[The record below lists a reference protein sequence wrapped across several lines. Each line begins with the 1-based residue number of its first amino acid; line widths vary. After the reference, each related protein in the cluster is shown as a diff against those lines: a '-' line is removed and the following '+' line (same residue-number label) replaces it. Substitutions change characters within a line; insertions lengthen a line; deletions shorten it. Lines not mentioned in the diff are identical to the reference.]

1 MSEWK
6 YNMPWRTN
14 FEAYEVAGWGV
25 GIATA
30 LTVNAYLDMPS
41 LPCYMAVAI
50 QAAYGIRA
58 LPDAYYVYKHKRRL
72 AKKPDVLIM
81 KIEEVI
87 DAMIKY
93 PDSYIFGKGFQWGQ
107 PEGQSAFELLKRD
120 LSKLVAKTDEDFMGL
135 GWIHQVGDQSDYIRT
150 VESLLSLHTLITGT
164 TGSGKTTY
172 YKLIILQAALKK
184 QPLVMVD
191 PKNDEG
197 LAKWME
203 MCLDFVDRGEK
214 FNYFSLAHPEKSVRI
229 SPITNFTRSGEVAN
243 RIISVIQR
251 SDSTS
256 DPFIA
261 FATMSLTSILE
272 MMKMCE
278 IKPTL
283 KSLKTQLGSNITAL
297 AELVTMAITIVGREV
312 LSASVFDAMLAARKS
327 RLQGK
332 TVDPVAIAKVCAE
345 LYMTDI
351 RQNKTFP
358 DIEAGIDTLMH
369 NREHFQKMIL
379 NVMPILSQ
387 LTTGF
392 MGDLLSPD
400 TFDPDQ
406 LEDDRPIANVREII
420 STNGMLYLGLDALAD
435 NDTAAAVGSIF
446 LSDITSVAS
455 EIYNFMQ
462 PRGEE
467 VANVMILVDEAA
479 EVVNDQVIKM
489 LNKSR
494 GAGFCMFIASQGTS
508 DFEARLGSEAKMEQ
522 IIVNTN
528 HFTAL
533 RTPSPKA
540 QKAIME
546 RVPLTKFKYIMR
558 GHGSSAGS
566 DPEQI
571 TGSVGERLM
580 EEESELFP
588 APLLG
593 WLPNLE
599 FFALNQAKMIVKGKV
614 PILTK
619 PKDSKELAQIKRKA
633 KKFQEIYEAKVRGEK
648 IRSRSASTV

>member
-6 YNMPWRTN
+6 YNMPWRPN
-14 FEAYEVAGWGV
+14 YEAYEVAGWGV
-25 GIATA
+25 GIASA
-30 LTVNAYLDMPS
+30 IAVNTYFDMPS
-41 LPCYMAVAI
+41 LPCYLAVVV
-50 QAAYGIRA
+50 QAAYGLRT
-58 LPDAYYVYKHKRRL
+58 LPEAYYVYKHKHRL

-81 KIEEVI
+81 HIEEII

-93 PDSYIFGKGFQWGQ
+93 PESYIFGKGFEWGQ
-107 PEGQSAFELLKRD
+107 KEGQSAFELLNRD
-120 LSKLVAKTDEDFMGL
+120 ISKLVAKTEDDFMGL
-135 GWIHQVGDQSDYIRT
+135 GWIHQVGSDNHYIRT
-150 VESLLSLHTLITGT
+150 VENLLSLHTLITGT

-191 PKNDEG
+191 PKNDED

-203 MCLDFVDRGEK
+203 MCLSFVGRAHK
-214 FNYFSLAHPEKSVRI
+214 LNYFSLAHPEKSVRI

-256 DPFIA
+256 DPFIS

-297 AELVTMAITIVGREV
+297 AELVTLSITKVGREV
-312 LSASVFDAMLAARKS
+312 MPEGWFDSMLAARKN

-332 TVDPVAIAKVCAE
+332 VIDAIAIAKLCSE
-345 LYMTDI
+345 LYMSDI

-358 DIEAGIDTLMH
+358 DIEAGIDTLSH

-420 STNGMLYLGLDALAD
+420 STNGMLYLGLDSLAD
-435 NDTAAAVGSIF
+435 NDTASAVGSIF

-462 PRGEE
+462 PRGEDI
-467 VANVMILVDEAA
+467 ANVMILIDEAA
-479 EVVNDQVIKM
+479 EVINDQVIKM

-546 RVPLTKFKYIMR
+546 RVPLTKFKFIMR
-558 GHGSSAGS
+558 GHGSSAGA

-571 TGSVGERLM
+571 TGSIGERLM

-588 APLLG
+588 ASLLG

-599 FFALNQAKMIVKGKV
+599 FYALNQAKMIVKGKV
-614 PILTK
+614 PILLK
-619 PKDSKELAQIKRKA
+619 PKNNKEIERIKA
-633 KKFQEIYEAKVRGEK
+633 KSAQFQKVYEEKVRGEK
-648 IRSRSASTV
+648 VRSKTAWV

>member
-6 YNMPWRTN
+6 YNMPWRPN
-14 FEAYEVAGWGV
+14 YEAFEVAGWSA
-25 GIATA
+25 GIASA
-30 LTVNAYLDMPS
+30 LAVNAYFDMPS
-41 LPCYMAVAI
+41 LPCYMAVTV

-58 LPDAYYVYKHKRRL
+58 LPEAYYVYKHKRRL

-81 KIEEVI
+81 RIEEII

-107 PEGQSAFELLKRD
+107 KEGQSAFELLKRD
-120 LSKLVAKTDEDFMGL
+120 LSKLAAKTDDNFMGL
-135 GWIHQVGDQSDYIRT
+135 GWIHQVGSDSDYVRT
-150 VESLLSLHTLITGT
+150 VEDLLSLHTLITGT

-172 YKLIILQAALKK
+172 YKLIILQAALKG
-184 QPLVMVD
+184 QPLIMVD

-203 MCLDFVDRGEK
+203 MCLSFVGRAHK
-214 FNYFSLAHPEKSVRI
+214 LNYFSLAHPEKSVRI

-256 DPFIA
+256 DPFIS

-297 AELVTMAITIVGREV
+297 AELVTHAITKVGREV
-312 LSASVFDAMLAARKS
+312 MPESWFDSMLAARKS
-327 RLQGK
+327 RLK
-332 TVDPVAIAKVCAE
+332 SVDAVSIAKICSE
-345 LYMTDI
+345 LYMSDI
-351 RQNKTFP
+351 RQNKAFP
-358 DIEAGIDTLMH
+358 DIEAGIDTLSH

-406 LEDDRPIANVREII
+406 LEDDRPIANIREII

-435 NDTAAAVGSIF
+435 GDTASAVGSIF

-462 PRGEE
+462 PRGED

-558 GHGSSAGS
+558 GHGSSAGA

-599 FFALNQAKMIVKGKV
+599 FFALNQAKVIVKGKV
-614 PILTK
+614 PILSK
-619 PKDSKELAQIKRKA
+619 PKNQKEIDRIKA
-633 KKFQEIYEAKVRGEK
+633 KAARFQKIYKEKVRGERV
-648 IRSRSASTV
+648 RSKSAQA

>member
-6 YNMPWRTN
+6 YNMPWRPN
-14 FEAYEVAGWGV
+14 YEAFEVAGWSA
-25 GIATA
+25 GIASA
-30 LTVNAYLDMPS
+30 LAVNAFFDMPS
-41 LPCYMAVAI
+41 LPCYMAVAV

-81 KIEEVI
+81 RIEQII

-93 PDSYIFGKGFQWGQ
+93 PDCYIFGKGFQWGQ
-107 PEGQSAFELLKRD
+107 NEGQSAFELLKRD
-120 LSKLVAKTDEDFMGL
+120 IKKLTAKTDDDFMGL
-135 GWIHQVGDQSDYIRT
+135 GWIHQVGSDNDYVRT
-150 VESLLSLHTLITGT
+150 VEGLLSLHTLITGT

-172 YKLIILQAALKK
+172 YKLIILQAALKR

-191 PKNDEG
+191 PKNDEA

-203 MCLDFVDRGEK
+203 MCLSFVNRAEK
-214 FNYFSLAHPEKSVRI
+214 LNYFSLAHPEKSVRI

-251 SDSTS
+251 GDSTS
-256 DPFIA
+256 DPFIS

-297 AELVTMAITIVGREV
+297 AELVSQAITKVGREV
-312 LSASVFDAMLAARKS
+312 LPHGMFDSALAGRKS
-327 RLQGK
+327 RLSGK
-332 TVDPVAIAKVCAE
+332 VVDPIAIAKLCADI
-345 LYMTDI
+345 YMDDI
-351 RQNKTFP
+351 RHNKVFP
-358 DIEAGIDTLMH
+358 DIEAGIDTLSH

-435 NDTAAAVGSIF
+435 GDTAAAVGSIF

-462 PRGEE
+462 PRGEDI
-467 VANVMILVDEAA
+467 ANVIILIDEAA
-479 EVVNDQVIKM
+479 EVINDQVIKM

-533 RTPSPKA
+533 RTPAPKA

-558 GHGSSAGS
+558 GHGSSSGT

-571 TGSVGERLM
+571 TGSIGERLM

-599 FFALNQAKMIVKGKV
+599 FFALNQAKVIIKGKV

-619 PKDSKELAQIKRKA
+619 PKDESELKRIMAKA
-633 KKFQEIYEAKVRGEK
+633 AKFQAVYEKKVRGERV
-648 IRSRSASTV
+648 RSKLAKA

>member
-1 MSEWK
+1 
-6 YNMPWRTN
+6 MPWRPN
-14 FEAYEVAGWGV
+14 YEGYEILGWSA
-25 GIATA
+25 GIASA
-30 LTVNAYLDMPS
+30 LAVNAYLNMPS
-41 LPCYMAVAI
+41 LPCYLAVAV

-58 LPDAYYVYKHKRRL
+58 LPEAYYVYRHKRRL

-93 PDSYIFGKGFQWGQ
+93 PDSYIFGKGFRWGQ
-107 PEGQSAFELLKRD
+107 NEGQSAFELLKRD
-120 LSKLVAKTDEDFMGL
+120 LSKLVAETDKNFMGL
-135 GWIHQVGDQSDYIRT
+135 GWIHQVGDKSEYIRT

-172 YKLIILQAALKK
+172 YKLIILQAALKS
-184 QPLVMVD
+184 QPLIMVD
-191 PKNDEG
+191 PKNDEE
-197 LAKWME
+197 LAEWMK
-203 MCLDFVDRGEK
+203 MCLSFVDRVES
-214 FNYFSLAHPEKSVRI
+214 FNYFSLAHPEKSVRV

-243 RIISVIQR
+243 RILSVIQR

-256 DPFIA
+256 DPFIS
-261 FATMSLTSILE
+261 FANMSLTSILE

-297 AELVTMAITIVGREV
+297 AELVTMAITKVGREMIYEGW
-312 LSASVFDAMLAARKS
+312 FDKELQRRKS
-327 RLQGK
+327 NMRGK
-332 TVDPVAIAKVCAE
+332 ISDPIEVAKICAE
-345 LYMTDI
+345 IYETNI
-351 RQNKTFP
+351 RQNKQFP
-358 DIEAGIDTLMH
+358 DIEGGIQTLMH

-400 TFDPDQ
+400 TFDPEQ
-406 LEDDRPIANVREII
+406 LRDERPIVNIKDI
-420 STNGMLYLGLDALAD
+420 LSTGGMFYIGLDALAD
-435 NDTAAAVGSIF
+435 SDTAAAVGSIF
-446 LSDITSVAS
+446 LSDITNVAAD
-455 EIYNFMQ
+455 IYNFMNA
-462 PRGEE
+462 RGEE
-467 VANVMILVDEAA
+467 MANAMILVDEAA
-479 EVVNDQVIKM
+479 EVINDQVIKM

-558 GHGSSAGS
+558 GHGSAAGA

-614 PILTK
+614 PVLTK
-619 PKDSKELAQIKRKA
+619 PKSPAEIAQIKKKA
-633 KKFQEIYEAKVRGEK
+633 AVFQAVYEKHIRGQKARANIE
-648 IRSRSASTV
+648 AVA

>member
-1 MSEWK
+1 
-6 YNMPWRTN
+6 MPWRPN
-14 FEAYEVAGWGV
+14 YEGFEVLGWGA
-25 GIATA
+25 GIVSA
-30 LTVNAYLDMPS
+30 LAVNAYLDMPS

-58 LPDAYYVYKHKRRL
+58 LPEAYYVYRHKRRL

-81 KIEEVI
+81 KIEQVI
-87 DAMIKY
+87 DAMIKH
-93 PDSYIFGKGFQWGQ
+93 PDSYIFGKGFRWGQ
-107 PEGQSAFELLKRD
+107 NEGQSAFELLKRD
-120 LSKLVAKTDEDFMGL
+120 LSKLVAKTDDDFMGL
-135 GWIHQVGDQSDYIRT
+135 GWIHQVGDESEFIHT
-150 VESLLSLHTLITGT
+150 VEKLLSLHTLITGT

-184 QPLVMVD
+184 QPLIMVD
-191 PKNDEG
+191 PKNDEE
-197 LAKWME
+197 LAEWMR
-203 MCLDFVDRGEK
+203 MCLSFVDREDS
-214 FNYFSLAHPEKSVRI
+214 FHYLSLAHPEKSVRI
-229 SPITNFTRSGEVAN
+229 SPITNFTRSGEVAS

-251 SDSTS
+251 ADSTS
-256 DPFIA
+256 DPFIS

-283 KSLKTQLGSNITAL
+283 KSLKTQLGSNVTAL
-297 AELVTMAITIVGREV
+297 AELVTMAITKVGRETMFEGY
-312 LSASVFDAMLAARKS
+312 FDKELQRRKS
-327 RLQGK
+327 LMKGR
-332 TVDPVAIAKVCAE
+332 VSDPIEVAKICA
-345 LYMTDI
+345 DI
-351 RQNKTFP
+351 YNIEIRKNKQFP
-358 DIEAGIDTLMH
+358 DIEGGIETLMH

-392 MGDLLSPD
+392 MGGLLSPD
-400 TFDPDQ
+400 TSDPEQ
-406 LEDDRPIANVREII
+406 LRDDRPIVNIRDIL
-420 STNGMLYLGLDALAD
+420 STNGMFYLGLDALAD
-435 NDTAAAVGSIF
+435 GETGAAVGSIF
-446 LSDITSVAS
+446 LSDITSVAAD
-455 EIYNFMQ
+455 IYNFMKQ
-462 PRGEE
+462 RGEE
-467 VANVMILVDEAA
+467 MANAMILVDEAA
-479 EVVNDQVIKM
+479 EVINDQVIKM

-508 DFEARLGSEAKMEQ
+508 DFEARLGSESKMEQ
-522 IIVNTN
+522 IIINTN

-558 GHGSSAGS
+558 GHGSSAGA

-614 PILTK
+614 PI
-619 PKDSKELAQIKRKA
+619 IKMPESNDEITRIRKKA
-633 KKFQEIYEAKVRGEK
+633 AEFQKVYETHIRGEK
-648 IRSRSASTV
+648 ARAKIEDAA

>member
-6 YNMPWRTN
+6 YNMPWRPN
-14 FEAYEVAGWGV
+14 YEAFEVAGWGA
-25 GIATA
+25 GIASA
-30 LTVNAYLDMPS
+30 IAVNAYFNMPS
-41 LPCYMAVAI
+41 LPCYLAVAV

-58 LPDAYYVYKHKRRL
+58 LPEAYYVYKHKRRL
-72 AKKPDVLIM
+72 AKKPNVLIM
-81 KIEEVI
+81 RIEEII

-107 PEGQSAFELLKRD
+107 NEGQSAFELLKRD
-120 LSKLVAKTDEDFMGL
+120 LEKLVAKTPDDFMGL
-135 GWIHQVGDQSDYIRT
+135 GWIHQVGSENDYIRT
-150 VESLLSLHTLITGT
+150 VEDLLSLHTLITGT

-184 QPLVMVD
+184 QPLVMID
-191 PKNDEG
+191 PKNDEK
-197 LAKWME
+197 LSKWME
-203 MCLDFVDRGEK
+203 MCLDFVGRAEK
-214 FNYFSLAHPEKSVRI
+214 LNYFSLAHPEKSVRI

-251 SDSTS
+251 PDSTS

-261 FATMSLTSILE
+261 FATMSLTSIIE

-283 KSLKTQLGSNITAL
+283 KSLKTQLGSNITSL
-297 AELVTMAITIVGREV
+297 AELVTQSITKVGREV
-312 LSASVFDAMLAARKS
+312 LPDDWFDSTLAARKS
-327 RLQGK
+327 RMQGK
-332 TVDPVAIAKVCAE
+332 AVDAVSIAKICSE
-345 LYMTDI
+345 IYMDDI
-351 RQNKTFP
+351 RQNKAFP
-358 DIEAGIDTLMH
+358 DIEAGIDTLNH

-400 TFDPDQ
+400 MFDPDQ

-435 NDTAAAVGSIF
+435 DSTAAAVGSIF

-462 PRGEE
+462 PRGED
-467 VANVMILVDEAA
+467 VANVIILVDEAA
-479 EVVNDQVIKM
+479 EVINDQVIKM

-558 GHGSSAGS
+558 GHGSSAAA

-571 TGSVGERLM
+571 TGSVAERLM

-588 APLLG
+588 ASLLG

-599 FFALNQAKMIVKGKV
+599 FFALNQAKSIVKGKV
-614 PILTK
+614 PILSN
-619 PKDSKELAQIKRKA
+619 PKNPKEIERIKA
-633 KKFQEIYEAKVRGEK
+633 KAAQFQKIYEKKVRGEK
-648 IRSRSASTV
+648 VRSKSA